1 GCCEA
6 KNRIPQADGEEDDAE
21 AQVGGETR
29 GRREAENR
37 IPQADGEED
46 DAEAQVGGETR
57 GRREAGISARRINCS
72 RTKNQSPFVD
82 RFE

>member
-1 GCCEA
+1 MQ
-6 KNRIPQADGEEDDAE
+6 KDKDKSTPQADGEEDDAE

-29 GRREAENR
+29 GCC
-37 IPQADGEED
+37 
-46 DAEAQVGGETR
+46 
-57 GRREAGISARRINCS
+57 EAGISARRINCS